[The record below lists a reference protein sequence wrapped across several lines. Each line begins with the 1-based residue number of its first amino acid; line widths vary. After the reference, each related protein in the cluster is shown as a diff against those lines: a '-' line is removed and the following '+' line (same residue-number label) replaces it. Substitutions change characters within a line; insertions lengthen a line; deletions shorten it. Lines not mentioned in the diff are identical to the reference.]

1 MFNKE
6 FWNVQHAVTNGLP
19 ETNNHVEG
27 FNNRLKHAIGC
38 SHPSVSMLIDIL
50 KQEYNLVKFDK
61 IQHDMGGPQPKI
73 RKVKSKED
81 KARELIDNYGNYSNI
96 YYLGLVAASISL

>member
-1 MFNKE
+1 
-6 FWNVQHAVTNGLP
+6 
-19 ETNNHVEG
+19 
-27 FNNRLKHAIGC
+27 
-38 SHPSVSMLIDIL
+38 
-50 KQEYNLVKFDK
+50 
-61 IQHDMGGPQPKI
+61 MGGPQPKI